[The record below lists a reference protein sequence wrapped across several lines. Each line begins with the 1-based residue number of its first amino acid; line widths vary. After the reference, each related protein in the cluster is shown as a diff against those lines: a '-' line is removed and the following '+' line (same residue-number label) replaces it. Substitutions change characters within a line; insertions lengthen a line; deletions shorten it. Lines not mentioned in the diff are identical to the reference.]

1 MTEVG
6 AELTPRAS
14 LQRRSVFGSI
24 ATLQPPPL
32 PLPITLMIAFDSLQV
47 CSVPDFF
54 FFKGPT
60 VQTCLVFIPPKTLF
74 RKLISDSKHMMK
86 GGRRCFHQPGKG
98 IGALCG
104 ISFTRLAS

>member
-6 AELTPRAS
+6 GGADPQGISAEEKCLWEHRHS
-14 LQRRSVFGSI
+14 L
-24 ATLQPPPL
+24 PPS
-32 PLPITLMIAFDSLQV
+32 PITLMIAFESLQV
-47 CSVPDFF
+47 CSVPDFFF

-74 RKLISDSKHMMK
+74 RKVISDSKHMMK
-86 GGRRCFHQPGKG
+86 GGRGRFHQPGKG

-104 ISFTRLAS
+104 ISFTRIAS